1 MDHAGSVHQKMLIG
15 QFRSLAV
22 APQQSDTGRSTG
34 VEIPAVTDLDSPGF
48 ILEVVG
54 EKELRLASEVVRSS
68 DIFWTWLGYCHLNR
82 VVEDIPQ
89 MSVRKV
95 MIPDM
100 FRTSDILDAF
110 VLCEVEEWCTR
121 VGRVGSRRKKKRSR
135 DVNVWKDML
144 MLHFSFG
151 HKNSTSDSPLV
162 HFKSVTN
169 LTVD

>member
-1 MDHAGSVHQKMLIG
+1 MKENIFAVMDHAGNVHQKMLIG

-110 VLCEVEEWCTR
+110 VLCEVEE
-121 VGRVGSRRKKKRSR
+121 
-135 DVNVWKDML
+135 
-144 MLHFSFG
+144 
-151 HKNSTSDSPLV
+151 
-162 HFKSVTN
+162 
-169 LTVD
+169 